1 GAEIDLAAIDRGGA
15 VGMER
20 EEGVDLAPVEAL
32 AERRRLRRRGARRP
46 EREAHDERAAAR
58 QKIAP
63 RGEEVIRHRR
73 HPVMATVWPASAD
86 EATGALL
93 APPHPPAAGP
103 SCGRPRR
110 APPVQYVPEH
120 LSTMSPAFTPGGGE
134 GRREVGRRA
143 ELRQRALGQSCY
155 F

>member
-73 HPVMATVWPASAD
+73 HPVMATVACISRR
-86 EATGALL
+86 GNRR
-93 APPHPPAAGP
+93 AAGP
-103 SCGRPRR
+103 ASPSCCGSLLWTSP
-110 APPVQYVPEH
+110 
-120 LSTMSPAFTPGGGE
+120 TSPARPVCPRTPVNHVPGLYTR
-134 GRREVGRRA
+134 GRRKPA
-143 ELRQRALGQSCY
+143 
-155 F
+155 